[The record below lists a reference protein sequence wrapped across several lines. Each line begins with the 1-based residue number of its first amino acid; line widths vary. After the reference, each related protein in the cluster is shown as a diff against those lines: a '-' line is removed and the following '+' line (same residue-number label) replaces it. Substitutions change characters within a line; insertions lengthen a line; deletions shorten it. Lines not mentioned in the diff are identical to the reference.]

1 MSWIIIAMLIIMA
14 AYFAMA
20 ETAFASVSRIKLKTE
35 MDRGSTN
42 AKKALFVLDNFDKAI
57 TTILIGTN
65 IVHIVAAAMVTV
77 LVTARW
83 GVSAVTVSTLLT
95 TFVIFFVGEM
105 LPKSIGKKYSC
116 RFSLSLAPSLCFFM
130 KLFSPFAFVLSA
142 IGNAV
147 AKHTSG
153 DGEVTVT
160 EDELYDIIENMK
172 DEGELDAQRGT
183 LVHSAL
189 RFADVTAESIVT
201 SRVDVAAIEVDTPL
215 QEVLSFVKA
224 SRHSRFPVY
233 KGSIDSVVGVL
244 QIRKFI
250 KAYLKQGDGLRL
262 SSVLDEVYFAH
273 QSTNIDELLT
283 VMSRRRLNMAIV
295 TDNYGG
301 TLGIVTVEDILE
313 ELVGDIWDEDDDVRE
328 FYHQLPDGS
337 FELDP
342 ELPIEECF
350 ELMDFDDPDDFDFEH
365 KLLGEWVYEHFDC
378 IPQKGDSFEY
388 NGLGFTV
395 STMKG
400 NRIIRLIAQKL
411 PEEKHE
417 GGHKR

>member
-1 MSWIIIAMLIIMA
+1 MLIIMA

-130 KLFSPFAFVLSA
+130 KLFSPLAFVLSA

>member
-1 MSWIIIAMLIIMA
+1 
-14 AYFAMA
+14 
-20 ETAFASVSRIKLKTE
+20 
-35 MDRGSTN
+35 
-42 AKKALFVLDNFDKAI
+42 
-57 TTILIGTN
+57 
-65 IVHIVAAAMVTV
+65 
-77 LVTARW
+77 
-83 GVSAVTVSTLLT
+83 
-95 TFVIFFVGEM
+95 
-105 LPKSIGKKYSC
+105 
-116 RFSLSLAPSLCFFM
+116 
-130 KLFSPFAFVLSA
+130 
-142 IGNAV
+142 
-147 AKHTSG
+147 
-153 DGEVTVT
+153 
-160 EDELYDIIENMK
+160 
-172 DEGELDAQRGT
+172 T